1 MSDPDQSVRRDAEL
15 DDAALE
21 DLDVEG
27 DDAEKVVGGRIT
39 CPCEGGE

>member
-1 MSDPDQSVRRDAEL
+1 MSEPDPSAQSETEL
-15 DDAALE
+15 DRAALE

-27 DDAEKVVGGRIT
+27 DDAEKVAGGRIT